1 MPVPWATSAYGS
13 ADGMLIGIQFSE
25 LSSRSKALLVVA
37 TLLLVGGVVAHL
49 ALAAPA
55 AWTLTFWLLT
65 VLVLGMYWLSF
76 LMDFRGRL
84 TRPQM
89 VLATA
94 FALLPW
100 LLVLGVVV
108 GFLLLTSGHPPAAS

>member
-1 MPVPWATSAYGS
+1 MTATATVSES
-13 ADGMLIGIQFSE
+13 ADAMLIGIQFSDLSTRSRTLLCVATVLLAAGAAAH
-25 LSSRSKALLVVA
+25 LSSALS
-37 TLLLVGGVVAHL
+37 
-49 ALAAPA
+49 A

-76 LMDFRGRL
+76 LVDFRGRL
-84 TRPQM
+84 TRPQI

-100 LLVLGVVV
+100 LLVLGIVV
-108 GFLLLTSGHPPAAS
+108 GFLMLTSGHVPATV